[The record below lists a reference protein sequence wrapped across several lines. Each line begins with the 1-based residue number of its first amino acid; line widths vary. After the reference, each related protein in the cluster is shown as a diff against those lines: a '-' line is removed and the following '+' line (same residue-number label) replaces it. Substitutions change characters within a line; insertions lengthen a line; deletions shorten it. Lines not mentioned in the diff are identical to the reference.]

1 MRKWLSTELTKS
13 EWEKTR
19 VFLKENAIKYEASGC
34 SSNVHIEMYVNA
46 EETDMINDFLDALAA

>member
-1 MRKWLSTELTKS
+1 MRKWLNVELSKS

-34 SSNVHIEMYVNA
+34 GSNVHIEMYVNT
-46 EETDMINDFLDALAA
+46 EETDMINNFLDSLEV

>member
-19 VFLKENAIKYEASGC
+19 AFLKENAIRYEASGC
-34 SSNVHIEMYVNA
+34 GSMVHIEMYVSTKEA
-46 EETDMINDFLDALAA
+46 DIINSFLDALAA